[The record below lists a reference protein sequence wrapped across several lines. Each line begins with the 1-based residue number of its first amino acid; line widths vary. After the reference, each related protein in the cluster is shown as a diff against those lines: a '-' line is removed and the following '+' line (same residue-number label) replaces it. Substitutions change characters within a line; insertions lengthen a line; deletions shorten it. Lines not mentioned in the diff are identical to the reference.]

1 MLPREP
7 MKQPSPIAAIP
18 VIALLMAAAFE
29 PMRLG
34 VMVFLLLG
42 LVVLLLWQSR
52 TGSPAGGHLLSFAA
66 CLLVSVSLVWDSLG
80 LPASLPGAASCADPL
95 TPFAVYRAIGAVVVL
110 TCLVLI
116 VRLVRAAPAEIG
128 LRWPSR
134 GWVAFSL
141 AAVPAVGLAAVLIGP
156 PLAEPFFG
164 RVVPATA
171 DLRALVP
178 ALLFAIAN
186 ASMEEAAYRG
196 ALLRWL
202 TPTFGLTTA
211 VALQAIVF
219 GLAHGVGTD
228 FVGSPLPVMAATAAA
243 GLILGL
249 IAIRTGSL
257 LPVVAIHIALDIP
270 VYYGKVC
277 LGT

>member
-1 MLPREP
+1 MLPREL
-7 MKQPSPIAAIP
+7 MKQPSPIA
-18 VIALLMAAAFE
+18 VIAVIVLLAAAAFE
-29 PMRLG
+29 PLRPAAML
-34 VMVFLLLG
+34 FLLLG
-42 LVVLLLWQSR
+42 LSILVLWRSR
-52 TGSPAGGHLLSFAA
+52 TGRPAVGDLLSFAG

-80 LPASLPGAASCADPL
+80 LPPSLPGGTSCADPL
-95 TPFAVYRAIGAVVVL
+95 APFALFRAVGAVVVL
-110 TCLVLI
+110 TCVVLVL
-116 VRLVRAAPAEIG
+116 RLVRAAPAEIG
-128 LRWPSR
+128 VRWPSR
-134 GWVAFSL
+134 GWVVLSF

-164 RVVPATA
+164 PVVPATA

-202 TPTFGLTTA
+202 TPTFGLAAA

-228 FVGSPLPVMAATAAA
+228 FVGSPLPVMAATTAA

-249 IAIRTGSL
+249 LAIRTGSL

-270 VYYGKVC
+270 VYYGRVC

>member
-7 MKQPSPIAAIP
+7 MKQAPPIAALP
-18 VIALLMAAAFE
+18 VLVLLVAAAIE
-29 PMRLG
+29 QARLAA
-34 VMVFLLLG
+34 MLLLLLG
-42 LVVLLLWQSR
+42 LVILVLWRSR
-52 TGSPAGGHLLSFAA
+52 TGSPVGGLLPFAA
-66 CLLVSVSLVWDSLG
+66 CLLVSISLVWDSLG
-80 LPASLPGAASCADPL
+80 VPASLPGGANCADL
-95 TPFAVYRAIGAVVVL
+95 LSPFAVFRGIGAVVVL
-110 TCLVLI
+110 GCLVL
-116 VRLVRAAPAEIG
+116 VLRLVRAEPAAIG

-134 GWVAFSL
+134 GWVVLSL
-141 AAVPAVGLAAVLIGP
+141 AAVPAVGLAAALIGP

-164 RVVPATA
+164 PLVPATA
-171 DLRALVP
+171 NLQALVP

-202 TPTFGLTTA
+202 TPAVGLTSA
-211 VALQAIVF
+211 LALQAIVF

-243 GLILGL
+243 GLFLGL

-257 LPVVAIHIALDIP
+257 LPVVAIHMALDIP

-277 LGT
+277 PGP